1 MTKNLAKIV
10 LTFIFL
16 TAFAYAQE
24 GETKPLYSFVN
35 STGHRLYKIG
45 SGMPSGVSGGLWK
58 SEGVVAHVMPTQ
70 MSGTKPVYQ
79 LIMTN
84 PFVSF
89 AYTGDKKEAD
99 KWKGGSGQGQWMN
112 QGPVFYVASVQLP
125 GTVPLYRLYAPV
137 RVLGDT
143 SSGGFSGWA
152 PDSGQHF
159 YTTKGSEKTHA
170 INNGWVNQ
178 GIVGYVWKEPYPP
191 AMPDLTIQKTTADD
205 SSVKVIYANK
215 GKASASSPEL
225 KIVLSIYDKSGKQ
238 LFSTSKTAG
247 GVSAG
252 SVREVVIPS
261 GSASLRN
268 NRYKVKIDGGNV
280 IKESDEDN
288 NETAMLDGPKG
299 LKINP
304 IDTSEKKLPQ
314 PSIRITGQ
322 KGLPGNRTAYQL
334 AVSNWNA
341 YPTEFFQSIDENVL
355 PPSSCAAAQSKARM
369 LAHLSVLTG
378 NAKPKRVGCKPLNSA
393 QDLQKLELIISGVLE
408 DTDKVLVT
416 VEDRFTKTKTDS
428 YPLMEGWTGIGKLLQ
443 TVGCKNFL
451 GREGNYLCTTD
462 QGFKTCEDLRKQ
474 GKPIKCTRAGKQP

>member
-1 MTKNLAKIV
+1 MTKNLAKII

-24 GETKPLYSFVN
+24 GETKPLYSFIN
-35 STGHRLYKIG
+35 SKGHRFYQTG
-45 SGMPSGVSGGLWK
+45 SNLPSSISGGPWK

-70 MSGTKPVYQ
+70 ASGTKPVFQ
-79 LIMTN
+79 LIMNN
-84 PFVSF
+84 PFVTY
-89 AYTGDKKEAD
+89 AYTGDKNEAN
-99 KWKGGSGQGQWMN
+99 KWKNSSGQGQWMN
-112 QGPVFYVASVQLP
+112 QGPVFYVAAVQSP
-125 GTVPLYRLYAPV
+125 NTVPLYRLYAPLREV
-137 RVLGDT
+137 GDT
-143 SSGGFSGWA
+143 SPGGFSGWA
-152 PDSGQHF
+152 EDSGQHF
-159 YTTKGSEKTHA
+159 YTTKGSERTHA
-170 INNGWVNQ
+170 VNNGWVNE
-178 GIVGYVWKEPYPP
+178 GIVGYVWKEPFPS

-215 GKASASSPEL
+215 GKASASNPEL

-299 LKINP
+299 IKINP
-304 IDTSEKKLPQ
+304 INPGEKKLPQ

-322 KGLPGNRTAYQL
+322 KGLPGNRTGYQL

-369 LAHLSVLTG
+369 LAHLSVITG

-393 QDLQKLELIISGVLE
+393 QDLQKLELIVSGVLE
-408 DTDKVLVT
+408 DTDKVMVT

-474 GKPIKCTRAGKQP
+474 GKPIKCTRAGAK